1 MVKPGAVV
9 VPGAVVIPE
18 AVVIPGA
25 MVIPGMILTAE
36 SHAALATGTAQPVA
50 SCLPLPLAFPAR

>member
-1 MVKPGAVV
+1 MVIPGAVV

-25 MVIPGMILTAE
+25 VVIPEVILTAE
-36 SHAALATGTAQPVA
+36 SHAEFATGAAQPVA
-50 SCLPLPLAFPAR
+50 ACLPLPLAVPAR